1 MKQVVFPGEVGRRNS
16 LRYKEEITV
25 ELLREKDGP
34 CARSLSATVIDVSEM
49 GLAVS
54 LPKTPWN
61 IGDDILVSLHLA
73 FPYQSISARGNVRWR
88 KTDGLKNILGL
99 SLTESFKNGVVLRD
113 YFQRE
118 LVQSKILRDRREKAD
133 GPTKNQMDQERRK
146 QRQLSMPKKG
156 RPTEFLNTGADNI
169 CESIV
174 TNHQEVDKRFL
185 EIPLLV
191 DGEEIRTDNIEYFP
205 YVEKVITD
213 LKTTRSMISE
223 LKKGFTPD
231 RCNNYI
237 FGKYYIGHTDTNFR
251 ALKAARE
258 ASLEFGETPLS
269 KRHQIMLDIHEALV
283 ANRQLLIDLM
293 VVEGHPVSLASWE
306 YEGMK
311 AAFNPDT
318 LSFYKNEMLKEMG
331 SRGVDDIYI
340 LRRPDGVVC
349 LSPPKNAPC
358 SIPIIAAFSLLSGN
372 AMVVKPPLRSP
383 IACSY
388 LWQKIIYPAARA
400 NGAPAGVINTVI
412 GHSETIMR
420 EWLDS
425 PLTDDIFFFGD
436 SKMGLEIGTEAFRC
450 GKKPILELSGN
461 DFMLVWEDAPLDQVV
476 DSLVD
481 GLRGSLQICMAP
493 KKVFVHPAIYEEF
506 LGRVVDAVKV
516 RVKAGLPSD
525 PNTFLTPVTRLRE
538 CSLALES
545 AISKGARLMTGGR
558 RINHLNQPTDNGI
571 FFEATVIAVQDD
583 NPLRFEC
590 ISDENYFPLLPVV
603 TPTSSSGRSERE
615 IFDWMVDI
623 TNRNEYSLRISV
635 WTKSRRLIT
644 QFAQAISNCGLLRIN
659 APHTGFSTYLGS
671 NGGGRR
677 SGGPFGEMNY
687 PWLKTSH
694 LQGVNIRW

>member
-1 MKQVVFPGEVGRRNS
+1 MKQVVLSGEVGRRT
-16 LRYKEEITV
+16 LYRYKDEITV

-34 CARSLSATVIDVSEM
+34 GAQSQSAKVIDVCEK
-49 GLAVS
+49 GLSVS

-61 IGDDILVSLHLA
+61 IGDDILVSLQLA
-73 FPYQSISARGNVRWR
+73 FPFQSISARGNVRWR
-88 KTDGLKNILGL
+88 KTDGFKSTLGL
-99 SLTESFKNGVVLRD
+99 SLIESFDNGVVLRD

-118 LVQSKILRDRREKAD
+118 MVQLKLLADRREKAD
-133 GPTKNQMDQERRK
+133 RAKKNTDHNRRK
-146 QRQLSMPKKG
+146 QWKTEIEEKG
-156 RPTEFLNTGADNI
+156 KSAGIPNTDNDNI
-169 CESIV
+169 CESIDLK
-174 TNHQEVDKRFL
+174 NQDASKMFL

-191 DGEEIRTDNIEYFP
+191 DGEEIKTENIEYFP
-205 YVEKVITD
+205 YVEKVIAD

-223 LKKGFTPD
+223 LKKGFTPKQCD
-231 RCNNYI
+231 KYI
-237 FGKYYIGHTDTNFR
+237 FGKYYIGQPDTNLR
-251 ALKAARE
+251 AMKAARE
-258 ASLEFGETPLS
+258 ASLEFRETPLS
-269 KRHQIMLDIHEALV
+269 KRHQIMMDIYQALV
-283 ANRQLLIDLM
+283 ANKKILIDLM
-293 VVEGHPVSLASWE
+293 VVEGHPISLATWE

-311 AAFNPDT
+311 AAFNPET
-318 LSFYKNEMLKEMG
+318 LAFYKKEMLKEMG
-331 SRGVDDIYI
+331 SKEMDDIFI

-358 SIPIIAAFSLLSGN
+358 SIPIIAAFSLLAGN

-388 LWQKIIYPAARA
+388 LWQNIIYPAARS
-400 NGAPAGVINTVI
+400 NGAPAGIINTVI

-420 EWLDS
+420 EWFDS
-425 PLTDDIFFFGD
+425 PFTDDIFFFGD

-461 DFMLVWEDAPLDQVV
+461 DFMLVWEDAPIDQAV

-493 KKVFVHPAIYEEF
+493 KKVFVHPAIFDDF
-506 LGRVVDAVKV
+506 LSRVVDAVKQ
-516 RVKAGLPSD
+516 RVKPGLPSD
-525 PNTFLTPVTRLRE
+525 PKTYLTPVTRLRE
-538 CSLALES
+538 CGLALEN
-545 AISKGARLMTGGR
+545 AISKGARLMTGGH
-558 RINHLNQPTDNGI
+558 RINHLNQPTDSGI
-571 FFEATVIAVQDD
+571 FFEATVIAIKDD

-590 ISDENYFPLLPVV
+590 VSDENYFPLLPVV
-603 TPTSSSGRSERE
+603 TPTSYSGRSERE

-623 TNRNEYSLRISV
+623 TNRNDYSLRISV

-659 APHTGFSTYLGS
+659 APHTGFSTFLGS